1 MMISGKINV
10 LKYRILTLKSA
21 LKLEILGIKMSRGR
35 TAYSIIK
42 SEFGF
47 KGNKQKVLS
56 QIESLISDNTK
67 LTKFVEN
74 SINV

>member
-1 MMISGKINV
+1 MMISGKVNV
-10 LKYRILTLKSA
+10 LKYRILSLKSA
-21 LKLEILGIKMSRGR
+21 LKLEILGIKVSRGR

-56 QIESLISDNTK
+56 QIEALISDNTK

>member
-21 LKLEILGIKMSRGR
+21 LKLEISGIKMSRGR

-47 KGNKQKVLS
+47 KGTKQKVLS

>member
-21 LKLEILGIKMSRGR
+21 LKLEISGIKMSRGR

-56 QIESLISDNTK
+56 QFESLISDNTK

>member
-1 MMISGKINV
+1 MISGKINV

-21 LKLEILGIKMSRGR
+21 LKLEISGIKMSRGR

>member
-1 MMISGKINV
+1 MISGKINV

-21 LKLEILGIKMSRGR
+21 LKLEIFGIKMSRGR